1 MAGSTDL
8 HCITKQRA
16 SIFRASGFNIHVGT
30 RQCRALFLTLLLP
43 GNVTD
48 EHPHQ
53 FTRNG
58 RRRQRTPFTD
68 LGEVVGVQTVDD
80 VGNPTAGTVFHTCGE
95 DRESHDRIRIQQVS
109 LLFGRCQGRFEYFF
123 NTNRAIAYPIISP
136 DMSAGDRKHP

>member
-1 MAGSTDL
+1 M
-8 HCITKQRA
+8 
-16 SIFRASGFNIHVGT
+16 SIRIS
-30 RQCRALFLTLLLP
+30 LP
-43 GNVTD
+43 GTGAGT
-48 EHPHQ
+48 
-53 FTRNG
+53 TR
-58 RRRQRTPFTD
+58 TLFTD

-95 DRESHDRIRIQQVS
+95 DRESHARIRIQQVS